1 MNTIRYSSITKPEDF
16 ATTRR
21 NGLVF
26 KNQFVVIFI
35 NKNNSQV
42 TQIGLSVS
50 KRIGNAVNRNKVKRR
65 LRSISSLIDIVAGV
79 DILIVARLKAPI
91 ATYRELSDSIL
102 NLMKKASI
110 LENI

>member
-1 MNTIRYSSITKPEDF
+1 M
-16 ATTRR
+16 
-21 NGLVF
+21 
-26 KNQFVVIFI
+26 
-35 NKNNSQV
+35 
-42 TQIGLSVS
+42 
-50 KRIGNAVNRNKVKRR
+50 KRR

-79 DILIVARLKAPI
+79 DILIVARLKASI

>member
-35 NKNNSQV
+35 
-42 TQIGLSVS
+42 
-50 KRIGNAVNRNKVKRR
+50 NRNKVKRR